1 VKILILTNTRKPYNE
16 FEIDIQFWLK
26 RCALLLS
33 VVIIGYLYLNT
44 GMDDRLANQKNT
56 TSTRLVEDQLDAKF
70 TELQFRLDG
79 ITNRLQSL
87 SLGTTNPDSS
97 LSKVLRLAL
106 EQKEENQIASALI
119 LLNKS
124 ADNEAIQLKID
135 NTLREVRF
143 NAMLRQINDIE
154 YQLSQTGSLT
164 APIQL
169 DIPVIPTGLPLLEQ
183 FKISR
188 PYGYNLDPFT
198 YALSLHQGI
207 DLPAPKNTNILATA
221 DGIVSHAKDASGYGL
236 MVEIQH
242 SNGFVTRYGHA
253 SKLLVKQGQEIKKG
267 EVIAL
272 VGSTGRSTGNHL
284 HYEILFAGQ
293 SIDPH
298 KLTQMKW

>member
-16 FEIDIQFWLK
+16 FEIDFQFLLK
-26 RCALLLS
+26 RCALLLG
-33 VVIIGYLYLNT
+33 VLVIGYLYFSNGIEDLVA
-44 GMDDRLANQKNT
+44 DQKNAA
-56 TSTRLVEDQLDAKF
+56 SSRLIEDQLDAKF

-87 SLGTTNPDSS
+87 SLGHTNPDPL
-97 LSKVLRLAL
+97 LSKVVRLAL
-106 EQKEENQIASALI
+106 EQKEENQIATALI

-124 ADNEAIQLKID
+124 ADNEAMQLKID

-154 YQLSQTGSLT
+154 YQLSQTGTLT
-164 APIQL
+164 APIQIDL
-169 DIPVIPTGLPLLEQ
+169 PVIPTGLPLLEQ

-221 DGIVSHAKDASGYGL
+221 DGIVSQAKDAPGYGL

-267 EVIAL
+267 DVIAL

-293 SIDPH
+293 SIDPI
-298 KLTQMKW
+298 KLTQMK